1 MPSGSLYSGKR
12 DTSQT
17 DKSTYHHGNVA
28 VGVQTAVEAGMRN
41 SHWRHYTMMWK
52 SVLKDDEGKKMVLG
66 EEKCEKAACPG
77 FRTCGRKT
85 RGRLI
90 AAQL

>member
-28 VGVQTAVEAGMRN
+28 GGVQTAVEAGMRN
-41 SHWRHYTMMWK
+41 SHWRHYTVMWR
-52 SVLKDDEGKKMVLG
+52 SVLKDNEGRRCFW
-66 EEKCEKAACPG
+66 EKESEKAACPG
-77 FRTCGRKT
+77 FRTCGKKT
-85 RGRLI
+85 RGRLT